1 MKKNFSI
8 FTLIFVTIIWGSA
21 FIFQEIASE
30 HISSFT
36 FNFLRFG
43 IASIVLLPF
52 VIISLLKEKK
62 KNGYINYKDIVIG
75 SLLCGVTLSIASI
88 TQQYGIGLSSA
99 SKAGFI
105 TACYIVIVPIISL
118 FLGKK
123 NTINVYLAVGI
134 TLIGLY
140 VFCINESFKLQLGD
154 LLLIICAIS
163 FAFQI
168 IVVEKFSKKVNNLV
182 LSFGQIFL
190 SFIICIIPCFVIDKP
205 TISQIGNGILP
216 VLYVAIFSTCLCYTL
231 QIVSQ
236 KNINP
241 TVASLIMSCES
252 IFSAIFGFFI
262 LEQVLSN
269 REIIG
274 ALIMILGILLAQL
287 PEKWF
292 KFKKRNCK

>member
-43 IASIVLLPF
+43 IASLVLLPF
-52 VIISLLKEKK
+52 VIISLIKEKK
-62 KNGYINYKDIVIG
+62 KKGFINLKDIVIG
-75 SLLCGVTLSIASI
+75 SLFCGLTLSIASI
-88 TQQYGIGLSSA
+88 TQQYGIELSSA

-123 NTINVYLAVGI
+123 NTINVYIAVGL
-134 TLIGLY
+134 TVIGLY
-140 VFCINESFKLQLGD
+140 IFCIDDSFKIELGD

-168 IVVEKFSKKVNNLV
+168 ILVEKFSKKVNNLV
-182 LSFGQIFL
+182 LSFGQILVSFL
-190 SFIICIIPCFVIDKP
+190 VCIIPCFVIDKP
-205 TISQIGNGILP
+205 TINQIGSSILP
-216 VLYVAIFSTCLCYTL
+216 VLYVALFSTCLCYTL

-241 TVASLIMSCES
+241 TIASLIMSCES
-252 IFSAIFGFFI
+252 VFSALFGFII
-262 LEQVLSN
+262 LNQVLTA

-274 ALIMILGILLAQL
+274 SIIMIGAIILAQL
-287 PEKWF
+287 PENWF
-292 KFKKRNCK
+292 KIKKKNCK